1 MHKYCVYELVFPNG
15 KRYIGLTSQKP
26 ESRWKNGRGFKDQ
39 LVYKP
44 IKKYGWKNI
53 KHIVISSGLTQEQAV
68 RLEKYLIGY
77 YKSNI
82 PLFGYNCTEG
92 GECGN
97 NKERRR
103 GSRSSVRKSKT
114 KSSKT
119 DGRRM
124 ILW

>member
-1 MHKYCVYELVFPNG
+1 M
-15 KRYIGLTSQKP
+15 
-26 ESRWKNGRGFKDQ
+26 
-39 LVYKP
+39 
-44 IKKYGWKNI
+44 
-53 KHIVISSGLTQEQAV
+53 ISGGLTQEQAV

-82 PLFGYNCTEG
+82 PFFGYNCTEG
-92 GECGN
+92 GECRN

-103 GSRSSVRKSKT
+103 GSRLSVRKSKT

-119 DGRRM
+119 DGCRM

>member
-1 MHKYCVYELVFPNG
+1 MNNYCVYELVFPNG
-15 KRYIGLTSQKP
+15 KRYIGLTGQKP
-26 ESRWKNGRGFKDQ
+26 ELRWKNGRGYKGQ

-53 KHIVISSGLTQEQAV
+53 KHIVVSDRLSQEQAI
-68 RLEKYLIGY
+68 RLEKYLISY
-77 YKSNI
+77 YKSNN
-82 PLFGYNCTEG
+82 PCFGYNCTEG

-97 NKERRR
+97 NKERRC
-103 GSRSSVRKSKT
+103 GSRSNMCKSKT

-119 DGRRM
+119 DNRRK

>member
-1 MHKYCVYELVFPNG
+1 M
-15 KRYIGLTSQKP
+15 R
-26 ESRWKNGRGFKDQ
+26 
-39 LVYKP
+39 
-44 IKKYGWKNI
+44 
-53 KHIVISSGLTQEQAV
+53 ISSGLTQEQAV

-82 PLFGYNCTEG
+82 LLFGYNCTEG
-92 GECGN
+92 GECEN
-97 NKERRR
+97 NKESRC
-103 GSRSSVRKSKT
+103 GSRSGMYKSKT

>member
-15 KRYIGLTSQKP
+15 KRYIGLTGQKP
-26 ESRWKNGRGFKDQ
+26 ESRWKNGRGYKDQ

-53 KHIVISSGLTQEQAV
+53 KHIVISSELTQEQAV
-68 RLEKYLIGY
+68 RLEKYLISY
-77 YKSNI
+77 YKSNN

-97 NKERRR
+97 NKERRG
-103 GSRSSVRKSKT
+103 GSRSSERKSKT

-119 DGRRM
+119 DGRHM